1 MKEREEIRLHQSWAE
16 IRTLVD
22 ENNNPIPGLEKVVHF
37 EDAVG
42 NTIIYPWESLKE
54 SVLGWIEVEK
64 NEE

>member
-1 MKEREEIRLHQSWAE
+1 MKEREEIKLHQSWAE

-54 SVLGWIEVEK
+54 SVLEWIEFEK

>member
-1 MKEREEIRLHQSWAE
+1 MKDREEIKLHQTQAE

-42 NTIIYPWESLKE
+42 LRLCAI
-54 SVLGWIEVEK
+54 
-64 NEE
+64 

>member
-1 MKEREEIRLHQSWAE
+1 MKEREEIKLHQTQAE

-54 SVLGWIEVEK
+54 SVLGWIEDEK
-64 NEE
+64 DEE